1 MISIFFEQPWIIG
14 AIGTVLTVLTF
25 YGWTQTGNS
34 IAFKTALGFAVGS
47 ILIVFLNLWIVTD
60 SEQVRTWLV
69 NVAGELQSNQY
80 DRVLARISPDR
91 SERVASAAD
100 RLKTVRFT
108 VAKITKIHS
117 VVVDTKGTRT
127 TAHVRM
133 NAFVEAESG
142 GMSGKIPRW
151 VGLTLEKNGKEWL
164 ITDFEEREA
173 QYEFMKS
180 SPNPEAL
187 EPNFQGN
194 R

>member
-1 MISIFFEQPWIIG
+1 MISIFFEQPWVIG